1 MAAPE
6 NALEAI
12 LKGINIQKKIP
23 ASFIAM
29 KLQIDDEY
37 YFSEITPADK
47 PAYIEHFSEP
57 AVFTNMHQIP
67 YPYTDKDA
75 DWFINK
81 VAEEKAKCG
90 RSLIWAIRR
99 SDGYLIGGLAFN
111 NLIVGQSHQS
121 SIGYWLAKPYWG
133 RGIMTRAVRVA
144 VQFAFKEFEIVRL
157 YAEVRDINSGSAKV
171 LLNAGFVQ
179 EGLCRKL
186 WRKGAD
192 FWDCKI
198 FALVV

>member
-1 MAAPE
+1 
-6 NALEAI
+6 
-12 LKGINIQKKIP
+12 
-23 ASFIAM
+23 
-29 KLQIDDEY
+29 
-37 YFSEITPADK
+37 
-47 PAYIEHFSEP
+47 
-57 AVFTNMHQIP
+57 MHQIP

-75 DWFINK
+75 DWFIYK

-111 NLIVGQSHQS
+111 NLIVGLSHQS

-144 VQFAFKEFEIVRL
+144 VQFAFNEFAIVRL
-157 YAEVRDINSGSAKV
+157 YAEVRDINSGSANV
-171 LLNAGFVQ
+171 LLKAGFVQ

-186 WRKGAD
+186 WKKGAD
-192 FWDCKI
+192 FWDCRLKHMLWLSQLLLPPEQWREKSCRGATTGAVHHCRI
-198 FALVV
+198 EGVLKRDGSLACRTMMARHSRNHGC